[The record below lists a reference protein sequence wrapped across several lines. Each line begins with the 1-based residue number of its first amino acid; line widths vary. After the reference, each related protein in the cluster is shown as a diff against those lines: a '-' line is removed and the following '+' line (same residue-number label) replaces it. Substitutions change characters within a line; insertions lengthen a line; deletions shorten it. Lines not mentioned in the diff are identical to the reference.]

1 MLKSQMSMMV
11 LPEKETKEGRK
22 VVLTQ
27 DTLHALMLA
36 DAKKH
41 TKRKHP
47 QSTKKIKEIASQG
60 GKESGRVKKRKGGG

>member
-1 MLKSQMSMMV
+1 MSMMV
-11 LPEKETKEGRK
+11 LPKKETLEGRK

-27 DTLHALMLA
+27 DTLYALMLA

-47 QSTKKIKEIASQG
+47 QSTKKIKDAASKA
-60 GKESGRVKKRKGGG
+60 GKKSGTARKKNGL